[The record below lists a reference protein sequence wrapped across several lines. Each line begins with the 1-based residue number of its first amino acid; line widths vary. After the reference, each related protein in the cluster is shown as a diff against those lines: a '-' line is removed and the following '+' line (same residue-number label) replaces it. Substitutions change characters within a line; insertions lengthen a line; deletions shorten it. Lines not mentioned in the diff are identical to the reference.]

1 LPATFYHSTLI
12 LTEEMLHASIIFA
25 YHVFIFLVFH
35 FFLIVFCNKAQPT
48 KKKLFLSCSS
58 LRTNH
63 NQQHIHRLLLI
74 FLSADGSRWRVGG
87 DAAALLGFALAEFVF
102 FISVLQSL
110 DLCFFVFRFHYCG
123 GSSFSSL
130 SSIV

>member
-1 LPATFYHSTLI
+1 LYFATKHS
-12 LTEEMLHASIIFA
+12 
-25 YHVFIFLVFH
+25 
-35 FFLIVFCNKAQPT
+35 QQ
-48 KKKLFLSCSS
+48 KKKFISLLFLSPNKPQP
-58 LRTNH
+58 TAY
-63 NQQHIHRLLLI
+63 RLLLI